1 MKKVKIEQLIN
12 TALKELIALK
22 LSDGSIKSYRNRTF
36 QPILEFYRQNEED
49 FYHKELMDNLCLDY
63 QEQLASRTIS
73 QNTFNL
79 RIRGV
84 CIINELFMNDYFHWR
99 VFVQAKE
106 NQLPKYYMDILSEFL
121 DSLGDIKRIKTINSI
136 AKRYFLVLYSKGHQ
150 TLDSISAIDIRMFIV
165 EVSPFYPK
173 SMDDVVSTLKK
184 IHMFLC
190 SKAISNISFESVLC
204 APRARDRKIQ
214 PCISF
219 IDIKRMLEQID
230 TNSII
235 GKRDYAVLQLGIC
248 LGLRAGDIAK
258 LQLTD
263 IDWRNNEIHLIQG
276 KTKQPLSLPLVESV
290 GNAMIDYILRGR
302 PISVSPFMFLRSV
315 APYQQFHDGVSI
327 SCIFRKYLKKAG
339 ISHMAGDGKTFHGFR
354 RTIGTE
360 MIVQE
365 IPVTTVAQVLGHRSI
380 ESSKQY
386 ISLNVGGLR
395 QCALSFGSIGRGGL

>member
-1 MKKVKIEQLIN
+1 MKNVGIEQLIN

-22 LSDGSIKSYRNRTF
+22 LSEGSIRSYRNRTF
-36 QPILEFYRQNEED
+36 QPILEFYRQNEEN
-49 FYHKELMDNLCLDY
+49 FYKKELMDELYLDY
-63 QEQLASRTIS
+63 QEQLSLRTIS

-79 RIRGV
+79 RLRGIR
-84 CIINELFMNDYFHWR
+84 IINELFMNDYFQWR
-99 VFVQAKE
+99 IFVQAKE
-106 NQLPKYYMDILSEFL
+106 NQLPKYYMDILSAFL
-121 DSLGDIKRIKTINSI
+121 SSLGDIKRIKVINSI
-136 AKRYFLVLYSKGHQ
+136 AKRYFLVLFSKGHQ
-150 TLDSISAIDIRMFIV
+150 TFDSISAIDIRMFIV

-184 IHMFLC
+184 IHMYLC
-190 SKAISNISFESVLC
+190 SKGILNISFESVLF

-219 IDIKRMLEQID
+219 IDIKRMLEQVN

-235 GKRDYAVLQLGIC
+235 GRRDYTILQLGIC

-258 LQLTD
+258 LRLTD
-263 IDWRNNEIHLIQG
+263 IDWRNNEVHLIQG
-276 KTKQPLSLPLVESV
+276 KTKQPLSLPLIESV

-302 PISVSPFMFLRSV
+302 PISESPFVFLRSV
-315 APYQQFHDGVSI
+315 APYQQLHDGVSI

-339 ISHMAGDGKTFHGFR
+339 ITHMAGDGKTFHGFR

-360 MIVQE
+360 MIVQG
-365 IPVTTVAQVLGHRSI
+365 IPVTTVAQVLGHHSV

-386 ISLNVGGLR
+386 ISLNVVGLR
-395 QCALSFGSIGRGGL
+395 QCALSFQSIGRGGL